1 MQCRQIEK
9 TGTTLGK
16 NEDKYILSVVKMA
29 GKPKSR
35 WKYCKNSQFE
45 KNLINMQKIARPQK
59 RFGRKHVPKTPNLRG
74 V

>member
-1 MQCRQIEK
+1 MPPMLFVFAKTIQKSYVVQKQIEK

-45 KNLINMQKIARPQK
+45 KNLINMQKNR
-59 RFGRKHVPKTPNLRG
+59 
-74 V
+74 